1 VDDIETI
8 RARLTVADPHAG
20 DLPGVLDTAWEAFDL
35 AQAVC
40 LRCED
45 QATGS
50 FAAFAFAAAAA
61 AQGRQLI
68 TTAPSL
74 PPTSGTVTG
83 YAAFVAADLDET
95 ADELASLAGLLTD
108 RLSLAASRADDP
120 GDQAACADAARQARQ
135 IYELLAG
142 DPRR

>member
-1 VDDIETI
+1 MDDIETI
-8 RARLTVADPHAG
+8 RSRLTAADQLAG

-40 LRCED
+40 LRCGE
-45 QATGS
+45 QATGL

-83 YAAFVAADLDET
+83 HVASVAADLDET
-95 ADELASLAGLLTD
+95 ADGLASLAGALTE

-142 DPRR
+142 DPRQ